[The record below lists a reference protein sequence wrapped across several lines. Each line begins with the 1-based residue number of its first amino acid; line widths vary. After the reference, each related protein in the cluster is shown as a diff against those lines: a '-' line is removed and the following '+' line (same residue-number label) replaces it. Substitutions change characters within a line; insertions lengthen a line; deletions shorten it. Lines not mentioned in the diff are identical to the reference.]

1 MMRRSFA
8 FAQWSTVMAVFIALA
23 KANESYMTI
32 NQF

>member
-8 FAQWSTVMAVFIALA
+8 FAQWSIVIAAFIALA

-32 NQF
+32 VRF